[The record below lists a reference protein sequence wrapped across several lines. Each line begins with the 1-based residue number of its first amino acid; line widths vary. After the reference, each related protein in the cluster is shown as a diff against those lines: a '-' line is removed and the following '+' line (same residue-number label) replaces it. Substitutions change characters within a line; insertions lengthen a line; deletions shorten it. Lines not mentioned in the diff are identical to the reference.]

1 MNEKLIKTLK
11 EERNIL
17 YPGKLMVIPRGFGKT
32 YMMLNR
38 MLRYAAYEHV
48 CSIYKQLDY
57 EVTLEQA
64 HKDMDEFVLSVMSEL
79 QEDSMVE
86 KAISLYKSDFT
97 EEQWEIICDEFDAD
111 TNGEFIA
118 CVIDLNSVSQGI

>member
-1 MNEKLIKTLK
+1 MI
-11 EERNIL
+11 
-17 YPGKLMVIPRGFGKT
+17 
-32 YMMLNR
+32 
-38 MLRYAAYEHV
+38 
-48 CSIYKQLDY
+48 D
-57 EVTLEQA
+57 
-64 HKDMDEFVLSVMSEL
+64 
-79 QEDSMVE
+79 MVE